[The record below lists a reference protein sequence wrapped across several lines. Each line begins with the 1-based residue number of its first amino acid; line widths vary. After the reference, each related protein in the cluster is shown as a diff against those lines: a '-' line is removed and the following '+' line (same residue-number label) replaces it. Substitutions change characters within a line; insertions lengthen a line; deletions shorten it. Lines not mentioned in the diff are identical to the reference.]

1 MRLDAAAIGA
11 RNRAMRL
18 QAMTLMSAI
27 LSTACGG
34 SSEDVVQ
41 GAPLTA
47 EEQVFFE
54 NGVDFVADPEALE
67 GQWRQDWSTE
77 LDQRI
82 RRSDVVAYV
91 KVSTLRTDVD
101 LDRRTTFRLFV
112 DEERELL
119 GEVPAELMLRSKE
132 GDRGYGTLRNNE
144 QRLLNGRFVLFLKWE
159 LPEGA
164 SELVP
169 RWHLSPNVEA
179 VAQRVEYLLER
190 RREVQ
195 VRERGRVI
203 VHEHED

>member
-1 MRLDAAAIGA
+1 MRAPSLALLLLI
-11 RNRAMRL
+11 
-18 QAMTLMSAI
+18 
-27 LSTACGG
+27 ACGG
-34 SSEDVVQ
+34 SSEDVIQ

-47 EEQVFFE
+47 EEEVYFE

-67 GQWRQDWSTE
+67 GQWRQDWSRE

-91 KVSTLRTDVD
+91 KVATLRTDVD

-112 DEERELL
+112 EEERSLL
-119 GEVPAELMLRSKE
+119 GEVPADLMLRSKE
-132 GDRGYGTLRNNE
+132 GDRGYGTLSSNE
-144 QRLLNGRFVLFLKWE
+144 RRLLNGEFVMFLKWE
-159 LPEGA
+159 LPDGA

-169 RWHLSPNVEA
+169 RWHLSPNVEQ
-179 VAQRVEYLLER
+179 VAERVEYLLER

-203 VHEHED
+203 VHEHEE